1 MNLVGS
7 RVLRGPDG
15 MVQGQVCGLPPPGG
29 GRSRG
34 RVKGLT

>member
-15 MVQGQVCGLPPPGG
+15 MVQGQVGG
-29 GRSRG
+29 GRRQGAGG
-34 RVKGLT
+34 RVEVGRL